1 MRSDHLL
8 RQLASARAYLD
19 AAAAAPSER
28 AWRALCERRTAPA
41 LARLQARLD
50 RWAKGAAPRLA
61 DRIDLL
67 LLLLNAPGRTGRAG
81 EGVLGV
87 TRLLKLLFI
96 AGHELGADALTP
108 APYAF
113 VPYKFGPFCG
123 AVYDDVSVLVHS
135 GLVKRAEL
143 DDDGEVHRADAI
155 DEDLPGNGA
164 NVLYR
169 LTRKGREFARALEEP
184 AARKR
189 RNILAGLRVVKTEL
203 ASLPL
208 RDLLRYVYTRYPE
221 YATESEI
228 LGRVLGR
235 QTVSPPP

>member
-1 MRSDHLL
+1 MPKDSLDRELTL
-8 RQLASARAYLD
+8 ARAYLD
-19 AAAAAPSER
+19 AAATAPSER
-28 AWRALCERRTAPA
+28 AWRALCDRRTAPA

-50 RWAKGAAPRLA
+50 RWTKGASPRLA

-87 TRLLKLLFI
+87 TRLLKLLFV
-96 AGHELGADALTP
+96 AGHELGADALSP

-123 AVYDDVSVLVHS
+123 AVYDDVSVLVRA
-135 GLVKRAEL
+135 GLIRRVEL
-143 DDDGEVHRADAI
+143 DDDGEVHRSDDL
-155 DEDLPGNGA
+155 DEGLPNNGA

-169 LTRKGREFARALEEP
+169 LTRKGQEFARALEEP

-203 ASLPL
+203 ASMPL
-208 RDLLRYVYTRYPE
+208 RDLLRYVYSRYPE

-228 LGRVLGR
+228 LKRVLGR
-235 QTVSPPP
+235 